1 MCLQRVPTWVVGL
14 DQTKSMKRSLE
25 RKDPWDPPE
34 ISFPCGGAAE
44 EEKGDSDLENQW
56 ERWGSPVIFIASQ
69 DGVPVWFLMTD
80 LKGVDKNEKGSVEEI
95 GRIAEGE
102 TIIRIYYMILEKP
115 IFNKWGLDRLY
126 SKIILET
133 SKDQQAY
140 Y

>member
-1 MCLQRVPTWVVGL
+1 
-14 DQTKSMKRSLE
+14 
-25 RKDPWDPPE
+25 
-34 ISFPCGGAAE
+34 
-44 EEKGDSDLENQW
+44 
-56 ERWGSPVIFIASQ
+56 
-69 DGVPVWFLMTD
+69 MTD

-102 TIIRIYYMILEKP
+102 TIIGIYYMILEKP